1 MFNRPI
7 IILFSIFFLLI
18 LSVSVIK
25 NKSRN
30 LEKEIFKLKSD
41 ILILEKYI
49 NDAEVEYIYLSSPE
63 ILIKNLDRLN
73 KNEYSTQ
80 KPYRIFYS
88 TDQFVQ
94 NISKRKEKV
103 EKKAK

>member
-1 MFNRPI
+1 MFNRSI

-94 NISKRKEKV
+94 NILKRKEKV
-103 EKKAK
+103 EKKEK

>member
-41 ILILEKYI
+41 ILVLEKYI

-94 NISKRKEKV
+94 NILKRKEKV
-103 EKKAK
+103 EKKEK

>member
-18 LSVSVIK
+18 LSASVIK

-41 ILILEKYI
+41 ILLLEKHI

-63 ILIKNLDRLN
+63 ILIKNLDQLN
-73 KNEYSTQ
+73 KNQYSTQ
-80 KPYRIFYS
+80 KPNRIFYS

-94 NISKRKEKV
+94 NILKRKEKV
-103 EKKAK
+103 EKKEK

>member
-94 NISKRKEKV
+94 NILKRKEKV
-103 EKKAK
+103 EKKEK

>member
-1 MFNRPI
+1 M
-7 IILFSIFFLLI
+7 
-18 LSVSVIK
+18 SVIK

-80 KPYRIFYS
+80 
-88 TDQFVQ
+88 
-94 NISKRKEKV
+94 NL
-103 EKKAK
+103 